1 MDGTQIAQFFSGTQ
15 LIHVFFKLFSIIIAG
30 LYVLYAIISIRQ
42 IKVMNDTL
50 QTAGQL
56 ILQIIALLQ
65 LLVALVVFVAAFVL
79 L

>member
-1 MDGTQIAQFFSGTQ
+1 MDGAQLAQFFSGTQ
-15 LIHVFFKLFSIIIAG
+15 LIHIFFKLFSIIITG

-56 ILQIIALLQ
+56 ILQVIALLQ
-65 LLVALVVFVAAFVL
+65 LLVAVVIFIAAFVL